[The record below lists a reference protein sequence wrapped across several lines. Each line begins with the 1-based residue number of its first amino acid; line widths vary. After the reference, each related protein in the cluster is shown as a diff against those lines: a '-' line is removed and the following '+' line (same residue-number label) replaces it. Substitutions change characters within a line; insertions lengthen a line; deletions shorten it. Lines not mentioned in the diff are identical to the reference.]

1 MQMYHAITN
10 AVTLGPNEV
19 AEPPAPY
26 SNPAPQMVQ
35 NRRSSKRK
43 DGGSLADIEAI
54 PEKHPQQI
62 SAEKPRPPVR
72 PPQM

>member
-10 AVTLGPNEV
+10 AMTLGPNEV

-43 DGGSLADIEAI
+43 DGGSLADIDG
-54 PEKHPQQI
+54 H
-62 SAEKPRPPVR
+62 S
-72 PPQM
+72 